1 MWPIHLIN
9 SALSLWG
16 DVEYSIFQLLQ
27 KNPAEFSEAGWR
39 AVVSI
44 CDALRY
50 IGTALL
56 VLFFGINVLRN
67 VTNTH
72 ELRRPE
78 TVFRLIFKFIIAK
91 TLVLRAPELLMAF
104 AKIGVGIVKAITSQY
119 NMIKHHY
126 TMESFIPNYN
136 IVETNVMAAKWYEDV
151 PIGIIAVIGFVVIV
165 VLSITTIITV
175 YGKFFKMYVWAALAP
190 IPLSSLAGDG
200 TASVGWQFI
209 KGFIGILLESAVIAL
224 AIVFFS
230 VLSPDI
236 KFAMTEKGCV
246 SSFAVA
252 VVTIIFRMLLM
263 IGIIKTSSNIVKEM
277 TGL

>member
-151 PIGIIAVIGFVVIV
+151 PIGIIAVIGFVIIV

-236 KFAMTEKGCV
+236 KFVMLAKGSV

-263 IGIIKTSSNIVKEM
+263 VGIIKTSSNIVKEM

>member
-27 KNPAEFSEAGWR
+27 KNPAEFSESGWR

-126 TMESFIPNYN
+126 TMESFINDYN

-151 PIGIIAVIGFVVIV
+151 PIGIIAVIGFVIIV

-236 KFAMTEKGCV
+236 KFVMLAKGCV
-246 SSFAVA
+246 NCSTNAGVIYC
-252 VVTIIFRMLLM
+252 VT
-263 IGIIKTSSNIVKEM
+263 NC
-277 TGL
+277 

>member
-126 TMESFIPNYN
+126 TMESFINDYN

-151 PIGIIAVIGFVVIV
+151 PIGIIAVIGFVIIV

-190 IPLSSLAGDG
+190 IPLSSLAGAG

-236 KFAMTEKGCV
+236 KFVMVGKGCV

>member
-236 KFAMTEKGCV
+236 KFVMLAKGSV

-263 IGIIKTSSNIVKEM
+263 VGIIKTSSNIVKEM

>member
-27 KNPAEFSEAGWR
+27 KNPAEFSESGWR

-126 TMESFIPNYN
+126 TMESFINDYN

-151 PIGIIAVIGFVVIV
+151 PIGIIAVIGFVIIV

-236 KFAMTEKGCV
+236 KFVMLAKGSV

-263 IGIIKTSSNIVKEM
+263 VGIIKTSSNIVKEM